1 MRLLLLSMYLFLFQ
15 DKVPFKPNEEF
26 DLKLKFEFKE
36 RTHTDP
42 NKVSLDPTN
51 GEVQRNRGS
60 GPLPYLF
67 LNLQVLKQA
76 PSEIRVKVF
85 EAGKLAYNKKVDLN
99 TIIKLDLGFTD
110 DIKDRVSAY
119 EYTVMFY
126 TESKEPVS
134 RIVVYF
140 HKDGTYLVNE
150 QVRGKL

>member
-126 TESKEPVS
+126 TEGKEPVS

>member
-1 MRLLLLSMYLFLFQ
+1 MRLLLLSMYMFLFQ

-126 TESKEPVS
+126 TEGKEPVS

>member
-1 MRLLLLSMYLFLFQ
+1 MRVLAFLFFAFLFQ
-15 DKVPFKPNEEF
+15 DKVAYKPNEEF

-36 RTHTDP
+36 RTRADP
-42 NKVSLDPTN
+42 NKVDLDQTN
-51 GEVQRNRGS
+51 RDVQRNRGS

-76 PSEIRVKVF
+76 PEEIRVKIF
-85 EAGKLAYNKKVDLN
+85 EGGKLDYNKKVELS

-110 DIKDRVSAY
+110 DIKDRVTAY
-119 EYTVMFY
+119 EYNIIFY
-126 TESKEPVS
+126 NDKKEPVS